1 MELYGLLLWKG
12 MCVHQCGVYIV
23 YRRLSDWTHL
33 QTAVGIAQLADALGE
48 SILCCEGCWCGCS
61 QMTLGGGMLI
71 TSVGLQQMHMK
82 MLFLAQIYMYKT
94 LVYKIILL

>member
-48 SILCCEGCWCGCS
+48 SILCCEGC
-61 QMTLGGGMLI
+61 
-71 TSVGLQQMHMK
+71 
-82 MLFLAQIYMYKT
+82 
-94 LVYKIILL
+94 